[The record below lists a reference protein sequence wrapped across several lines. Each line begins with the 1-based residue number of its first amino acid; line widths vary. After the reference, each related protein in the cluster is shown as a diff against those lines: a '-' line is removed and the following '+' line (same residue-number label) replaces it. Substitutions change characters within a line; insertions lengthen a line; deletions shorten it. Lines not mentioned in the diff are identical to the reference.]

1 MFSIRSTNVSIVL
14 HSLYKRLECSSFSLQ
29 TSRMFFILSANV
41 PNVLHSLN
49 VPLSYT
55 RISDVRRPLQLS
67 PLFTRPHNIRLIWAM
82 FCSRLFAKDL
92 RLVTVYCNIYFLQTL
107 VQICLFCQMHARV
120 VVDMGDCESYLHR
133 AVSVT
138 GILVEYLNQRD
149 TLKLLIAW

>member
-1 MFSIRSTNVSIVL
+1 
-14 HSLYKRLECSSFSLQ
+14 
-29 TSRMFFILSANV
+29 
-41 PNVLHSLN
+41 
-49 VPLSYT
+49 
-55 RISDVRRPLQLS
+55 
-67 PLFTRPHNIRLIWAM
+67 M